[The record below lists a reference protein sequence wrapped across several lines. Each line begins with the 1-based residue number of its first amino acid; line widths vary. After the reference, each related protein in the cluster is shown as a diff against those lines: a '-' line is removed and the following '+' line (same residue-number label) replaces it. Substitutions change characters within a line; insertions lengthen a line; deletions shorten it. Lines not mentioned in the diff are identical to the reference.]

1 MLVSPSTQNSE
12 LQTPQPCAA
21 LLPHQQ
27 GLRQCPQANALRVR
41 QLLLGKLGGG
51 FTQKASCLQNAPRA
65 PCVTQGGSQRAAVCC
80 KKSGSSLLPQGK
92 RREQQG
98 LSLRVQCRAVRC
110 DPRPSMMT
118 DLSIQTANSGKVSYT
133 AVEEMERALAAGERQ
148 ALLQPDDGWV
158 SSGLLGL
165 GEWVAGCV
173 WGLVWLGGGC
183 AALMLGA
190 GPWMGCTSST
200 EVEVTP
206 FRPCSQQQCWLAA
219 VQCWSAQQ
227 NG

>member
-1 MLVSPSTQNSE
+1 M
-12 LQTPQPCAA
+12 
-21 LLPHQQ
+21 
-27 GLRQCPQANALRVR
+27 
-41 QLLLGKLGGG
+41 
-51 FTQKASCLQNAPRA
+51 
-65 PCVTQGGSQRAAVCC
+65 
-80 KKSGSSLLPQGK
+80 
-92 RREQQG
+92 
-98 LSLRVQCRAVRC
+98 QCRAVRC

-133 AVEEMERALAAGERQ
+133 VVEEMERALAAGERQ

-173 WGLVWLGGGC
+173 WGLGVVGGGGG

-200 EVEVTP
+200 EAEVTP
-206 FRPCSQQQCWLAA
+206 FRPCSQQQGWLAE
-219 VQCWSAQQ
+219 VQCWPRVCRYTRKRLSQKALPAASAKVNAWCRDVHMRVVLLLYFTSRYEDALAWLDRHKPVILAAHGMDIPFFDFCDRLQFICDQQ
-227 NG
+227 RLAARGDTLADIE